1 MYNNIIMSDEISK
14 TIYITMYITVLQT
27 LIAYYFVVRGFSSS
41 ICLSICLCFTIN
53 VDILNNSANR
63 VFDLLDSTSS
73 GISRIL
79 VY

>member
-1 MYNNIIMSDEISK
+1 MHNNIIMSDKISK

-27 LIAYYFVVRGFSSS
+27 LIAYFVVRGSSSS
-41 ICLSICLCFTIN
+41 ICLSICLCFTIS

-79 VY
+79 VC

>member
-1 MYNNIIMSDEISK
+1 MSDKISK
-14 TIYITMYITVLQT
+14 TIYITTCMYITVLQT
-27 LIAYYFVVRGFSSS
+27 LIAYFVVRGFSSS

-73 GISRIL
+73 GMSRIL
-79 VY
+79 VF

>member
-1 MYNNIIMSDEISK
+1 MHNNIIMSDKISK

-27 LIAYYFVVRGFSSS
+27 LIAYFVVRGFSSS
-41 ICLSICLCFTIN
+41 ICLSISLCFTIN

-79 VY
+79 VF

>member
-1 MYNNIIMSDEISK
+1 
-14 TIYITMYITVLQT
+14 MYITVLQT
-27 LIAYYFVVRGFSSS
+27 LIAYFLFVVLVRPCV
-41 ICLSICLCFTIN
+41 CLFVCVFTIN

-79 VY
+79 VF

>member
-1 MYNNIIMSDEISK
+1 MHNNIIMSDQLSK

-27 LIAYYFVVRGFSSS
+27 LIAYFVVRGFSSS

-79 VY
+79 VF

>member
-1 MYNNIIMSDEISK
+1 
-14 TIYITMYITVLQT
+14 MYITVLQT
-27 LIAYYFVVRGFSSS
+27 LIAYFVVRGFSSS

-53 VDILNNSANR
+53 GDILNNSANR

-79 VY
+79 VF